1 MIQTRFFCISLFP
14 LLKNNRNF
22 SLSKEKFNLN
32 YFKFIFTKFIF
43 NFIIVTVSF
52 STYFLSRSLLLNIN
66 WDWGKQRFR
75 KICKTTRRSQHFKR
89 QTIVK
94 TNNEKNTQYQRPE
107 GFIFIQW
114 VYTSHSQS
122 MKILGLMKNVSNGFW

>member
-43 NFIIVTVSF
+43 NFIIATV
-52 STYFLSRSLLLNIN
+52 STYFLSRSLLINI
-66 WDWGKQRFR
+66 KLRLR
-75 KICKTTRRSQHFKR
+75 
-89 QTIVK
+89 
-94 TNNEKNTQYQRPE
+94 
-107 GFIFIQW
+107 
-114 VYTSHSQS
+114 
-122 MKILGLMKNVSNGFW
+122 